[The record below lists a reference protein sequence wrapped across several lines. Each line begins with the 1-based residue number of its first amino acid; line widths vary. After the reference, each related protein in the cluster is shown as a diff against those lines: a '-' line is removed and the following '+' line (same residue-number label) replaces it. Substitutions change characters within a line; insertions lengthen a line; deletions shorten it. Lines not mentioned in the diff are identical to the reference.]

1 VGSLD
6 LEGAIDTVGAEDG
19 SDEMVGSVEGTLEME
34 GEDETLGSLLIL
46 GRNEG

>member
-6 LEGAIDTVGAEDG
+6 VEGTLDTVGVEDG
-19 SDEMVGSVEGTLEME
+19 SDEMVGKVDGVLEME
-34 GEDETLGSLLIL
+34 GGDETLGSLLIL